1 MDIIPS
7 PLINI
12 ELDSQWLSSLM
23 SCGRMTKMGLD
34 EGHQAKGG
42 KSVSLEMGS
51 IVHHYLEY
59 MYKHLIDGKK
69 KSEAIAYGMSAAIS
83 YSKSKEV
90 TNCTGEDIALA
101 LDTCIQYENRY
112 KNDAWRPIEIET
124 VKSKEIYVDDKIRI
138 LWKAKF
144 DAIMDTGQM
153 VLPVDHKT
161 MKQRRDTLN
170 LNNQF
175 TGQVEIMGTR
185 RMFVNKVGF
194 QTSLKLEDRMQR
206 VPLYYSLD
214 RLQEWTQEIVPYWA
228 YKLVEYTET
237 GYWPPNFTHCENKY
251 GFCKFKEVCE
261 ANRNMR
267 LETLKN
273 DFIVGERWDIGNDD

>member
-1 MDIIPS
+1 
-7 PLINI
+7 
-12 ELDSQWLSSLM
+12 
-23 SCGRMTKMGLD
+23 
-34 EGHQAKGG
+34 
-42 KSVSLEMGS
+42 
-51 IVHHYLEY
+51 
-59 MYKHLIDGKK
+59 
-69 KSEAIAYGMSAAIS
+69 
-83 YSKSKEV
+83 
-90 TNCTGEDIALA
+90 
-101 LDTCIQYENRY
+101 
-112 KNDAWRPIEIET
+112 
-124 VKSKEIYVDDKIRI
+124 
-138 LWKAKF
+138 
-144 DAIMDTGQM
+144 MDTGQM

-228 YKLVEYTET
+228 YKLIEYTES

-273 DFIVGERWDIGNDD
+273 DFIIGERWDIGNDD